1 MSIETIKAKVFR
13 FDPSVD
19 ASSYYETYEVPFEE
33 GMSAMDVLDYI
44 YQNLDG
50 ALAYYDHAACSLG
63 ICGRCTGRI
72 DAKPGLFCQ
81 TPVEGDV
88 TLEPLSKEKT
98 LKDLVIDK
106 DSLSRSK
113 AATNGEKDEVDAT
126 NINTVP
132 TITRREIEA
141 LIAVPLIKAFIEQFG
156 REESLKA
163 AEKAI
168 GSLARGAGAALRNMA
183 GGDSLDHFQNK
194 VMPLFGQGGALEIEV
209 LETTPAK
216 VAFNV
221 KRCKYAEMYRKHGLE
236 SFGYILS
243 CARDF
248 PLIEGFN
255 PNIKFTRSQTIME
268 GADYCDFR
276 LSL

>member
-1 MSIETIKAKVFR
+1 MPTETIKAKVFR

-19 ASSYYETYEVPFEE
+19 AQPHYDAFEVPFED

-50 ALAYYDHAACSLG
+50 TLAYYDHAGCSLG

-72 DAKPGLFCQ
+72 DGRAGLFCQ

-88 TLEPLSKEKT
+88 TLEPLSKEKA
-98 LKDLVIDK
+98 LRDLVTDK
-106 DSLSRSK
+106 DPLGRSK
-113 AATNGEKDEVDAT
+113 ETMLDEKEGAVATDI
-126 NINTVP
+126 NIIS

-141 LIAVPLIKAFIEQFG
+141 LIAVPLITAFIEEFG
-156 REESLKA
+156 REESLKVV
-163 AEKAI
+163 EKVI
-168 GSLARGAGAALRNMA
+168 GSLARSAGVALRNMA
-183 GGDSLDHFQNK
+183 GGDTVEHFQNK
-194 VMPLFGQGGALEIEV
+194 VMPLFAQGGALELEVIEA
-209 LETTPAK
+209 TPTQ

-221 KRCKYAEMYRKHGLE
+221 IRCQYADMYRKNGLDA
-236 SFGYILS
+236 FGYILS

-255 PNIKFTRSQTIME
+255 PKIKFTRSQTIME
-268 GADYCDFR
+268 GADFCDFR